1 MPRRDHSRKG
11 DGGQQNRSEAEQRE
25 VEAGKLLSD
34 AVLKRTE
41 VPDEAALDV
50 AMAQVS
56 ALLAL
61 SSRLR
66 DLGEAVRR

>member
-1 MPRRDHSRKG
+1 MEGSRH
-11 DGGQQNRSEAEQRE
+11 RSEAEQRE
-25 VEAGKLLSD
+25 VEAGNLLSD

-41 VPDEAALDV
+41 VPEEAALDV

-66 DLGEAVRR
+66 DLGATVRPGG

>member
-1 MPRRDHSRKG
+1 ME
-11 DGGQQNRSEAEQRE
+11 GGRRSEAEQRE
-25 VEAGKLLSD
+25 VEAGNLLSD

-41 VPDEAALDV
+41 NPEEATLDV

-66 DLGEAVRR
+66 DLGDAKRG

>member
-1 MPRRDHSRKG
+1 M
-11 DGGQQNRSEAEQRE
+11 DGGSRHCSEAEQRE
-25 VEAGKLLSD
+25 VEAGNLLSD
-34 AVLKRTE
+34 AVLERTE
-41 VPDEAALDV
+41 VPDEDALDV

-66 DLGEAVRR
+66 DLGETVRAG

>member
-1 MPRRDHSRKG
+1 MEGSRH
-11 DGGQQNRSEAEQRE
+11 RSEAEQRE
-25 VEAGKLLSD
+25 VEAGNLLSD

-41 VPDEAALDV
+41 VPGEAALDV

-61 SSRLR
+61 SLRLR
-66 DLGEAVRR
+66 DLGEAVRTGD

>member
-1 MPRRDHSRKG
+1 MEGSRH
-11 DGGQQNRSEAEQRE
+11 RSEAEQRE
-25 VEAGKLLSD
+25 VEAGNLLSD

-50 AMAQVS
+50 AMAQGS

-66 DLGEAVRR
+66 DLGEAVRTGD